1 ASGNICTEDLVN
13 LCEEMG
19 IPTGIDLP
27 RLLELSRTLPALL
40 GHEMPG
46 QVAKAGRN
54 RDLHPLPSG
63 LDGRLPP
70 C

>member
-1 ASGNICTEDLVN
+1 LVN

-19 IPTGIDLP
+19 IATGIDLP
-27 RLLELSRTLPALL
+27 HLLAMSRRLPTLL

-54 RDLHPLPSG
+54 CDLHPAPDDVMHL
-63 LDGRLPP
+63 L
-70 C
+70 